1 MSATERRLGFVGII
15 VEDRNR
21 ASEAVNRVLSEHGA
35 VIVARL
41 GVPHR
46 ERGYSVISVVVD
58 ATTDEIGEMTG
69 QLGMIESVSVRSA
82 LAKAR

>member
-1 MSATERRLGFVGII
+1 
-15 VEDRNR
+15 
-21 ASEAVNRVLSEHGA
+21 
-35 VIVARL
+35 
-41 GVPHR
+41 
-46 ERGYSVISVVVD
+46 VVVD